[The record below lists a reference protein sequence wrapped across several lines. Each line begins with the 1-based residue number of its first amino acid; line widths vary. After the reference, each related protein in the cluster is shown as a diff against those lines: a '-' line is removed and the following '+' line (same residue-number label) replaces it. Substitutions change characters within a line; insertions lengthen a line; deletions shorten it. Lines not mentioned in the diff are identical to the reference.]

1 MRAVFTALLLCPK
14 AFDVIAIDFAAFAPF
29 VIAKVRVSGGHLCK
43 AEAPTEPAGETQ
55 NGCGNPFLHTP
66 CHCEGLQPRGNP
78 FSFRGLRI
86 LSRFA
91 FRMTHCLVIAN
102 TYGMRLHF
110 RLPVIASEQSERGNP
125 FLHTLVIARGFSP
138 VAIRSLSRGLRIL
151 SCYALRMTSRLVIAN
166 TYGVRLYFRLPVI
179 ASEQSERDNPFFPP
193 VAIRSLHSYITAFL
207 YLINKTGVQKVY
219 LLNSLFFTL
228 FYHPKACFAILF
240 CIFRSLKA

>member
-1 MRAVFTALLLCPK
+1 MTLRAPAAQEK
-14 AFDVIAIDFAAFAPF
+14 AS
-29 VIAKVRVSGGHLCK
+29 KRK
-43 AEAPTEPAGETQ
+43 RR
-55 NGCGNPFLHTP
+55 GNPFLHT
-66 CHCEGLQPRGNP
+66 LVIARG
-78 FSFRGLRI
+78 FSPVAIRSLSRGLRI
-86 LSRFA
+86 LSCYA
-91 FRMTHCLVIAN
+91 LRMTRRLVIAN
-102 TYGMRLHF
+102 TYGVRLYF
-110 RLPVIASEQSERGNP
+110 RLPVIASEQSERDNP